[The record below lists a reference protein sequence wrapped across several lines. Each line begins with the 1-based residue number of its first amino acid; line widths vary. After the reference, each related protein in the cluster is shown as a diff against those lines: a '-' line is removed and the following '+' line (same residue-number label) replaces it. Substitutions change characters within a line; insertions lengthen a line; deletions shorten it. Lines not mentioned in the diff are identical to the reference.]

1 MKALNMT
8 LAAFLIAGSVAAA
21 PCFVGVTAQPTMP
34 VAGTPVSIHYGA
46 IYRFF
51 LNAPA
56 ISISGNQITIDQFA
70 AVADPVQIGVI
81 PCADSL
87 VSVGVLQPGAY
98 QVTVNMGFLG
108 SMSGSFVISTPTVS
122 ACSRVDSAPWTGP
135 DSGVPSLSVTVDRGD
150 VRLHFENQGFLEY
163 VGTGDFQGPVTGT
176 PVVQTESHR
185 IVVSQSYEPPV
196 PSGTTTVQTMASY
209 ARFCQSEDVDLGMLA
224 PGTYVLV
231 WTYNTPSG
239 PVPVTLT
246 FSNGAAGRRRSA
258 SH

>member
-1 MKALNMT
+1 MKALNLT
-8 LAAFLIAGSVAAA
+8 IAVLLIAGSVAAA
-21 PCFVGVTAQPTMP
+21 PCSVGVMAQPTMP

-51 LNAPA
+51 LNAPT
-56 ISISGNQITIDQFA
+56 ISISGNQITIDQLT

-108 SMSGSFVISTPTVS
+108 SMSDSFVVS
-122 ACSRVDSAPWTGP
+122 SPNVTACARVEYASLIGP

-185 IVVSQSYEPPV
+185 IVVSQSYQPPV
-196 PSGTTTVQTMASY
+196 PSTTAQLMFSY
-209 ARFCQSEDVDLGMLA
+209 ARFCQSEDVDLGMLT

-258 SH
+258 GR